1 MYGSNVLSDVKK
13 IGVGLVGFG
22 VLFLFLGVLLLF
34 DSALLALGNVLL
46 LAGLGCI
53 IGIKGTYSFFF
64 KSTSYRGALFFLTGL
79 CVVFFGYPVIGMLLE
94 TYGLFNLLR
103 TFMPVIIKF
112 LYGVPL
118 IGWILWLP
126 GINRIVTWLGGQS
139 NSMV

>member
-1 MYGSNVLSDVKK
+1 MYGSNVLSDVKSNENRNVNDLNLSLE

-103 TFMPVIIKF
+103 
-112 LYGVPL
+112 
-118 IGWILWLP
+118 
-126 GINRIVTWLGGQS
+126 
-139 NSMV
+139 